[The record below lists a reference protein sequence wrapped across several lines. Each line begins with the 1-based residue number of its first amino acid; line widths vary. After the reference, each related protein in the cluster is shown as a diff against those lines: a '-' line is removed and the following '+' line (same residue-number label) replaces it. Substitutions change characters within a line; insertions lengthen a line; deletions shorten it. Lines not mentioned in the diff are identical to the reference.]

1 MQDKMKNK
9 PKRPQAN
16 PKREG
21 AQFGS
26 RQMRRKMQSQG
37 IEMDQI
43 EATRVIIE
51 GSEKTLVLEQPE
63 VMLMKQAGQEIYQII
78 GQAEELSSDDLTIHA
93 NAKIEDDEIIEET
106 EVKPTITENDIM
118 LVATQANV
126 DKEEAETVLKEF
138 DSYIGRNFKILVP
151 VSLSTFTTLDHP
163 TLLGC
168 SKRLNASYNRFRSF
182 AKPFHF
188 LGMYFEVDILL

>member
-1 MQDKMKNK
+1 MVKLPKEMQEKVRNK
-9 PKRPQAN
+9 PKRPQTA

-26 RQMRRKMQSQG
+26 RQMRRRMQQQG

-63 VMLMKQAGQEIYQII
+63 VVLMKQGGQEIYQII
-78 GQAEELSSDDLTIHA
+78 GQAEELSSDDLTVVA
-93 NAKIEDDEIIEET
+93 DAKIKDEESIEET
-106 EVKPTITENDIM
+106 EVKPSITENDIL

-126 DKEEAETVLKEF
+126 DKKEAEIVLQDCEGDIAKA
-138 DSYIGRNFKILVP
+138 ILF
-151 VSLSTFTTLDHP
+151 L
-163 TLLGC
+163 
-168 SKRLNASYNRFRSF
+168 KNR
-182 AKPFHF
+182 P
-188 LGMYFEVDILL
+188 